1 MRAMPRVAFASIF
14 LLLAACASTTTPI
27 PADWTTVPA
36 ATRIPTVTLGYS
48 QGPVDTPVRV
58 EGNRL
63 MRGDKA
69 LTEVFTAIDSYD
81 YSASRDEV
89 VFSAKR
95 GASFDIGLAAGD
107 GSVTNWVPAD
117 PADELKV
124 QWAPRGSKVS
134 YIVRATLGDVV
145 RTLHIPTSFQYAID
159 FGPARIHAVAWDTP
173 AERYA
178 VAYSTID
185 ASDRVEVLRYDGSD
199 RKVTQQPSSRIA
211 AEVLPFATGAHVLRP
226 FGVGYNEKL
235 PVVVWVADSLA
246 WSDARG
252 ALMKNARAA
261 MIVTLGPPGADVW
274 TKIRET
280 AWLDASRV
288 YVVNAIGEGA
298 VSIVGDDEVPAGRYR
313 GSGNVVAVAPAAIQS
328 FAAGFITEQL
338 KRTSHT
344 NGSSR

>member
-1 MRAMPRVAFASIF
+1 MPRVAFASI
-14 LLLAACASTTTPI
+14 LLLLTGCVSTSTSTLPI

-58 EGNRL
+58 EGNRI
-63 MRGDKA
+63 MRGDKP
-69 LTEVFTAIDSYD
+69 LTEAFAAIDSYD

-89 VFSAKR
+89 IFSAKR

-117 PADELKV
+117 PSDELNV

-134 YIVRATLGDVV
+134 YIVRAPLGDVV

-159 FGPARIHAVAWDTP
+159 FGPARIHAVAWDPP

-178 VAYSTID
+178 VAYSTLD
-185 ASDRVEVLRYDGSD
+185 ASDRVEELRYDGTG
-199 RKVTQQPSSRIA
+199 RKVTQQPSARMA
-211 AEVLPFATGAHVLRP
+211 AEVLPFAGAYALRP
-226 FGVGYNEKL
+226 FGVAYKEKL

-261 MIVTLGPPGADVW
+261 MIVTLGPPGAGVW

-280 AWLDASRV
+280 AWLDPSRV
-288 YVVNAIGEGA
+288 YVVNAIGEGTL
-298 VSIVGDDEVPAGRYR
+298 SIVGDDKVPAGRYR
-313 GSGNVVAVAPAAIQS
+313 QTGSVVAVAPAAIQS